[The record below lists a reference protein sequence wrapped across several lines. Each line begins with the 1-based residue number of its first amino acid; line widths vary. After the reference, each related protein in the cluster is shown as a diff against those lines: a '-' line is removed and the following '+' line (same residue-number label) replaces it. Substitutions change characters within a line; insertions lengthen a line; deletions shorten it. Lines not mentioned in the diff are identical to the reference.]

1 MSQKNKTDWLN
12 SYYSLYKESI
22 FDESNFNKIIEL
34 AELWE
39 KDCKQNKRKIIF
51 VGNGGSAAM
60 ASHCAVDFTKNAN
73 VRAINFNESDL
84 ITCLSNDYGYE
95 NWVSSALEMYAD
107 DGDHVVLISSSGN
120 SKNMINAAISAKK
133 KGLYLTTF
141 TGFSEDNPLKKEG
154 NSNFW
159 VNSNAY
165 NIVEMTHHIWILS
178 ICDLLIG
185 DAFYSAN

>member
-1 MSQKNKTDWLN
+1 MNQKEKLDWLK
-12 SYYSLYKESI
+12 SYYSLYQESI
-22 FDESNFNKIIEL
+22 FDKSILKKMVDLSEI
-34 AELWE
+34 WE
-39 KDCKQNKRKIIF
+39 KDCRQGGKKIIF
-51 VGNGGSAAM
+51 AGNGGSAAM

-95 NWVSSALEMYAD
+95 NWVSSAIEMYAD
-107 DGDHVVLISSSGN
+107 KGDHVVLFSSSGN
-120 SKNMINAAISAKK
+120 SKNMVNAAKFAKANN
-133 KGLYLTTF
+133 LYLTTF
-141 TGFSEDNPLKKEG
+141 TGFSEKNLLRKEG
-154 NSNFW
+154 NFNFW

-185 DAFYSAN
+185 DAYYSAN